1 LRYLILSDM
10 HANWEA
16 FEVVLRRARRKRFDA
31 VLVLGDLV
39 GYGAAPNQVVE
50 AVRDLGPRLY
60 TVRGNHDKV
69 VTGIDSG
76 SNFNQTALTAAQWTT
91 TRLTPANLRYVRDL
105 PRGPVRIED
114 GVAICHGSPLDEDT
128 YVFSDVDAWEI
139 FASFAMPVTFFGHTH
154 IPSVFS
160 LEGRALGVRALRGNG
175 GTLHLHPEGRY
186 LVNPGSI
193 GQPRDRDPRASYM
206 TYDSERRI
214 VRWHRIDYPIA
225 EAQRRIRKAG
235 LPGSLADRLA
245 VGA

>member
-1 LRYLILSDM
+1 MRYLILSDM
-10 HANWEA
+10 HANWDA

-50 AVRDLGPRLY
+50 AVRGLGPRLF

-76 SNFNQTALTAAQWTT
+76 SNFNQTALTAAQWTS

-105 PRGPVRIED
+105 PQGPVRIEE

-139 FASFAMPVTFFGHTH
+139 FASFPMPVTFFGHTH

-160 LEGRALGVRALRGNG
+160 LEGRSLGVRALRGTTG
-175 GTLHLHPEGRY
+175 ILALHPRGRY
-186 LVNPGSI
+186 LINPGSI

-214 VRWHRIDYPIA
+214 VRWHRIEYPIA
-225 EAQRRIRKAG
+225 QAQRRIRKAG